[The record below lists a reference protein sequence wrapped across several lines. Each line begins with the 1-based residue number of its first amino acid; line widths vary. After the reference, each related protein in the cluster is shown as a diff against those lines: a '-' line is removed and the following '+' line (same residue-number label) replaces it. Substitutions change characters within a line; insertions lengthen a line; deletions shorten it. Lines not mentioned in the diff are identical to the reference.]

1 MGLRTGGLEEEGA
14 LYFVCMGML
23 FGGRVWQSWDNR
35 SVLKTLKSPLT
46 VEITGKAQQVNW

>member
-14 LYFVCMGML
+14 LYFICMGML
-23 FGGRVWQSWDNR
+23 FGGTVWQSWDNR